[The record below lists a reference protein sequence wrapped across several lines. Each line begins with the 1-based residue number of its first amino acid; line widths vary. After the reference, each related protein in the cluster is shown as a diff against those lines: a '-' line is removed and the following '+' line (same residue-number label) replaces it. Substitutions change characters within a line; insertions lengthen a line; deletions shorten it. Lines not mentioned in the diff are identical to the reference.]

1 MAINTAAAVMRI
13 ESPLSYSRPVI
24 PGLVNPALPLRP
36 KRNPRHLHERGASSF
51 GVVYVNDI
59 ARRAMMEMRQPE
71 FPVGSVIVRE
81 KMLSRDEA
89 QEPQMLAVMVKRERG
104 FNKRAN
110 DWEFLLLDGRASA
123 VTLRQKTGDCRSCHL
138 SEKKN
143 DFVFRTYL
151 PESVRGK
158 LQ

>member
-1 MAINTAAAVMRI
+1 MRI
-13 ESPLSYSRPVI
+13 ESPSTYSRLVI
-24 PGLVNPALPLRP
+24 PGPSNPRLPLRP
-36 KRNPRHLHERGASSF
+36 ERRPKTSHRRGDSSF
-51 GVVYVNDI
+51 GVVYVNEI
-59 ARRAMMEMRQPE
+59 ARRAMMEMMQPQ

-81 KMLSRDEA
+81 KLRGNDDV
-89 QEPQMLAVMVKRERG
+89 PQLLAVMVKRERG

-123 VTLRQKTGDCRSCHL
+123 VNLRQKTGDCRSCHV

-151 PESVRGK
+151 PESVRRT

>member
-1 MAINTAAAVMRI
+1 MRI
-13 ESPLSYSRPVI
+13 ESPSSYSRLVI
-24 PGLVNPALPLRP
+24 PGPPNPSIQIRP
-36 KRNPRHLHERGASSF
+36 QRKPRTSHTRGTSSF
-51 GVVYVNDI
+51 GIIYVNDI
-59 ARRAMMEMRQPE
+59 ARRAMMEMLQPQ

-81 KMLSRDEA
+81 KMSNVGDGV
-89 QEPQMLAVMVKRERG
+89 PQLLAVMVKRERG
-104 FNKRAN
+104 FNQKAN

-123 VTLRQKTGDCRSCHL
+123 VTMRQKTGECRSCHV

-151 PESVRGK
+151 PAAVRRT